1 MQCSR
6 HRLDCRSPKA
16 LGLSCASAHTHTH
29 IGGQKL
35 ARGVRA
41 CAPCERT
48 GELIYADSFAPNGA
62 RTEADRAEDEV
73 PLGQVPSVERPV
85 AVVQLNEFRIEC
97 HNVAMELKE
106 QR

>member
-16 LGLSCASAHTHTH
+16 LGLSCARSHTHTH
-29 IGGQKL
+29 THTPHTHTSAVKSL
-35 ARGVRA
+35 RVECVRVRL
-41 CAPCERT
+41 ERT
-48 GELIYADSFAPNGA
+48 GELIYADGFAPNGA

-85 AVVQLNEFRIEC
+85 AVVQLNEI
-97 HNVAMELKE
+97 
-106 QR
+106 